1 MAPDKLALILVV
13 AAGAVWAV
21 VMFAG
26 LVAMLPYGLPALIVF
41 LAVGYIIY
49 RVVRDR
55 LDNEEDDYYDNN
67 IEQ

>member
-13 AAGAVWAV
+13 AAGAVWAL

-26 LVAMLPYGLPALIVF
+26 LVATLPFGLPLLIVF

-55 LDNEEDDYYDNN
+55 LDNEEDDYYDKN

>member
-13 AAGAVWAV
+13 AAGAVWAI

-26 LVAMLPYGLPALIVF
+26 LVATLPFGLPLLIVF

-55 LDNEEDDYYDNN
+55 LDNEEDDYYENN
-67 IEQ
+67 IEK